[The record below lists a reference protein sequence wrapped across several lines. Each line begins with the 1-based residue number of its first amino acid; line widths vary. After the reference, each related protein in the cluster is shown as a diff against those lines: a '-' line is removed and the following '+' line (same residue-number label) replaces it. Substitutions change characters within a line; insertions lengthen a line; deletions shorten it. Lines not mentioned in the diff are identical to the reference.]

1 MVVLRAKMDGAI
13 EYKAAID
20 PLNRIRTTIS
30 VYQGWTGPKM
40 NSHIRKLTNLRQA
53 QRAFFVWKRIDVQ
66 YFYFLYFY
74 YIGFAMNEWLISV
87 PFFLSIFH
95 WKETWSQKTFARS
108 FPFCKFPCSLMND
121 YSFNFEC
128 FFFSVT
134 SWVHKGTHTGSLAL
148 NKNGCGMWWE
158 EGLCAGKSI
167 PALVSHCATLLQA
180 KDGEDGQPLSLT
192 YSLGSREVLV
202 DGNVRGW
209 AQDNHCGAGWMC
221 WSHSF

>member
-1 MVVLRAKMDGAI
+1 MSANWLIWGRHRELSLFETELI
-13 EYKAAID
+13 SNIF
-20 PLNRIRTTIS
+20 IFSISTTLDL
-30 VYQGWTGPKM
+30 Q
-40 NSHIRKLTNLRQA
+40 
-53 QRAFFVWKRIDVQ
+53 WKNDLFQ
-66 YFYFLYFY
+66 SLSFYLYF
-74 YIGFAMNEWLISV
+74 IEKRLGVRRPLQEV
-87 PFFLSIFH
+87 FLFVNFH
-95 WKETWSQKTFARS
+95 VL
-108 FPFCKFPCSLMND
+108 SLMIIVFTLNG
-121 YSFNFEC
+121 

-134 SWVHKGTHTGSLAL
+134 SWVHKGTHTGSLAI

-158 EGLCAGKSI
+158 EGLCAGKNI

-192 YSLGSREVLV
+192 YSLGRREGLV